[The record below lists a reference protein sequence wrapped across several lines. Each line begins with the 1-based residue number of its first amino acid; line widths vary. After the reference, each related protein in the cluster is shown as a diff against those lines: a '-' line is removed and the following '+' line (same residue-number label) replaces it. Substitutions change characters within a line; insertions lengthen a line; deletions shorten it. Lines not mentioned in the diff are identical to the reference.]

1 MLEQRVFTN
10 RRITCFAA
18 KTQYHRMIYAT
29 LQNEI
34 VLKGKLLSSTIDG
47 CCQSVTNFCH
57 GEIIKMCNES
67 RQAIFVNGMHMI
79 KIDGGGVFKPLFD
92 ADDHFTGDA
101 IIRR

>member
-47 CCQSVTNFCH
+47 RCQSFTDFFH
-57 GEIIKMCNES
+57 GGIIKMCNER
-67 RQAIFVNGMHMI
+67 RQA
-79 KIDGGGVFKPLFD
+79 VF
-92 ADDHFTGDA
+92 
-101 IIRR
+101 